1 MRSAPAWSAVVLI
14 LSLNAGWAAAAD
26 GPRYASPATRSA
38 VLAMV
43 EAHGDLERW
52 RSARTVSFTRRTVFA
67 ANPDAPWLLQETIEQ
82 GSRRLYQHWPL
93 DDVQLASDGETVWTV
108 GWRLPFPPRFVAQ
121 IGFYFLNLPWIT
133 QDDGVILGEVG
144 QGTPP
149 GSETAH
155 LTVPMSF
162 AEGIG
167 DTPLDRYVLFIDPE
181 TSRLAAVEYHVSYG
195 AMLDAAFLPP
205 AIRTMGPFV
214 HVNEEFAR
222 VDGFVVPVAYSVYSG
237 TGARSMTGEVSNWSF
252 TKGFDAT
259 RLEPPADAVIDT
271 SNPVRRSGS

>member
-1 MRSAPAWSAVVLI
+1 MLFLGTVGNVL
-14 LSLNAGWAAAAD
+14 AD
-26 GPRYASPATRSA
+26 GPEYASPATRRA

-52 RSARTVSFTRRTVFA
+52 RAAPTVSFTRRTVFGI
-67 ANPDAPWLLQETIEQ
+67 NPDAPWLLQETVEQ
-82 GSRRLYQHWPL
+82 GSRRLYQRWPL

-108 GWRLPFPPRFVAQ
+108 GWEQPFPPRFVAQ

-144 QGTPP
+144 RGTPP
-149 GSETAH
+149 DSEAVH

-167 DTPLDRYVLFIDPE
+167 DTPLDRYVLFIDVE
-181 TSRLAAVEYHVSYG
+181 TSRLAAIEYHVSYG

-205 AIRTMGPFV
+205 ATKTMGPFF
-214 HVNEEFAR
+214 HVNEEFAS
-222 VDGFVVPVAYSVYSG
+222 VDGFVVPVTYSVYSG
-237 TGARSMTGEVSNWSF
+237 SGSRSMTGEVSDWSF
-252 TKGFDAT
+252 SRRFDPSK
-259 RLEPPADAVIDT
+259 LEPPANAVIDT
-271 SNPVRRSGS
+271 SNPARR